1 MIIQENTIIHGDS
14 LTVLRQMEPESVDAI
29 ITDPPYGI
37 NYVSQTASIKNDKS
51 PFIWFLYDAFR
62 VLKSGEAGR
71 GGLIC
76 FTRWDVEQTFI
87 DAMKIAGFNVKSEV
101 IWDKVYHGM
110 GDTKAAFAP
119 SHENIVFAVKGKY
132 SFPGSRPKDLV
143 TFPKINSSKM
153 VHPTEKPVGLLAN
166 LISSVTKPGDLIL
179 DPFDSDDVT
188 HFNARGVYALLYG
201 REDVRLSA
209 GDGDALRWLP
219 QRAGKDFREK
229 VAAIWDDARVSGFLT
244 AELTGD
250 KSAMDDGDYLAMQE
264 TGLAHLFA
272 VSGLHCAFLV
282 TLLALLISR
291 RQRLLCAVTIP
302 LLLFYMVMVGMS
314 PSVVRACIMQIFL
327 LIAPLFRRGSDP
339 LTSLAAALLVILLCN
354 PFAAASVSL
363 QLSFSATLGM
373 VLLSPRLYK
382 LLTGWYKGKC
392 RPLRTALCFVA
403 ANLSATLSAV
413 VFTAP
418 LTAWYFRIFVLVAPL
433 SSLLAVPAAGWSFM
447 AAFVTVLLGFV
458 WLPLASLLGW
468 ISWALVRYILWI
480 ANGMMSWRYHAV
492 YFTNP
497 YLIYW
502 LLFLYA
508 AFIGCAA
515 TPDGKR
521 KYLLASA
528 LSVLTLTAA
537 IWVNRQDYQ
546 YGVLTAL
553 TLDVGQ
559 GESVILTSDGETA
572 LVDCGSSNSYKDPGG
587 LAADTLHSMG
597 VRELSAVVVTHYH
610 ADHTNGLYE
619 VLRRIPVQTIY
630 LPDIEDEY
638 GVRERLVSLAEEKGA
653 QVTYVTKETA
663 DTLGDTVLTIYP
675 PVQSGGDLNELGLTA
690 LASAGDFDLLIT
702 GDMSGSTEK
711 KLVETY
717 ALPDIEVLVVSHHG
731 SRYSSNIRFLKS
743 VTPEAAVISVGDNNY
758 GHPSEETLQRLLA
771 VGADIWRTDQQG
783 TIRITVNGG

>member
-1 MIIQENTIIHGDS
+1 M
-14 LTVLRQMEPESVDAI
+14 
-29 ITDPPYGI
+29 
-37 NYVSQTASIKNDKS
+37 
-51 PFIWFLYDAFR
+51 R
-62 VLKSGEAGR
+62 VLATIGFSFSAGVFLAALLPWTGWQLYAAGGVLLLALAWLFAARKQKYFRRGLLILLPLVVSLAYFAGYDHLVRQPIEDRCGAASDFTATVCDWPQATERGARVTVELEGYHRARAVLYGEAELLAAR
-71 GGLIC
+71 P
-76 FTRWDVEQTFI
+76 
-87 DAMKIAGFNVKSEV
+87 
-101 IWDKVYHGM
+101 
-110 GDTKAAFAP
+110 GDTVTGTAQWQSAA
-119 SHENIVFAVKGKY
+119 H
-132 SFPGSRPKDLV
+132 
-143 TFPKINSSKM
+143 
-153 VHPTEKPVGLLAN
+153 
-166 LISSVTKPGDLIL
+166 
-179 DPFDSDDVT
+179 FDSDDVT

-219 QRAGKDFREK
+219 QRAGKAFREK
-229 VAAIWDDARVSGFLT
+229 VAAIWDDPRVSGFLT

-392 RPLRTALCFVA
+392 RPLRAALCFVA

-480 ANGMMSWRYHAV
+480 TNGMMSWRYHAV

-559 GESVILTSDGETA
+559 GESVILTSGGETA

-663 DTLGDTVLTIYP
+663 DTLGDTILTIYP

-731 SRYSSNIRFLKS
+731 SRYSSNIRFLKA

-771 VGADIWRTDQQG
+771 IGADIWRTDQQG

>member
-1 MIIQENTIIHGDS
+1 M
-14 LTVLRQMEPESVDAI
+14 
-29 ITDPPYGI
+29 
-37 NYVSQTASIKNDKS
+37 
-51 PFIWFLYDAFR
+51 R
-62 VLKSGEAGR
+62 VLATIGFSFSAGVFLAALLPWTGWQLYAAGGVLLLALAWLFAARKQKYFRRGLLILLPLVVSLAYFAGYDHLVRQPIEDRCGAASDFTATVCDWPQATERGARVTVELEGYHRARAVLYGEAELLAAR
-71 GGLIC
+71 P
-76 FTRWDVEQTFI
+76 
-87 DAMKIAGFNVKSEV
+87 
-101 IWDKVYHGM
+101 
-110 GDTKAAFAP
+110 GDTVTGTAQWQSAA
-119 SHENIVFAVKGKY
+119 H
-132 SFPGSRPKDLV
+132 
-143 TFPKINSSKM
+143 
-153 VHPTEKPVGLLAN
+153 
-166 LISSVTKPGDLIL
+166 
-179 DPFDSDDVT
+179 FDSDDVT

-219 QRAGKDFREK
+219 QRAGKAFREK
-229 VAAIWDDARVSGFLT
+229 VAAIWDDPRVSGFLT

-354 PFAAASVSL
+354 PFATASVSL

-392 RPLRTALCFVA
+392 RPLRAALCFVA

-559 GESVILTSDGETA
+559 GESVILTSGGETA

-663 DTLGDTVLTIYP
+663 DTLGDTILTIYP

-731 SRYSSNIRFLKS
+731 SRYSSNIRFLKA

-771 VGADIWRTDQQG
+771 IGADIWRTDQQG

>member
-1 MIIQENTIIHGDS
+1 M
-14 LTVLRQMEPESVDAI
+14 
-29 ITDPPYGI
+29 
-37 NYVSQTASIKNDKS
+37 
-51 PFIWFLYDAFR
+51 R
-62 VLKSGEAGR
+62 VLATIGFSFSAGVFLAALLPWNGWQLYAAGGVLLLALAWLFAARKQKYFRRGLLILLPLAVSLAYFVGYDHLVRQPIEDRCGAASDFTATVCDWPQATERGARVTVELEGYHRARAVLYGEAELLAAR
-71 GGLIC
+71 P
-76 FTRWDVEQTFI
+76 
-87 DAMKIAGFNVKSEV
+87 
-101 IWDKVYHGM
+101 
-110 GDTKAAFAP
+110 GDTVTGTAQWQSAA
-119 SHENIVFAVKGKY
+119 H
-132 SFPGSRPKDLV
+132 
-143 TFPKINSSKM
+143 
-153 VHPTEKPVGLLAN
+153 
-166 LISSVTKPGDLIL
+166 
-179 DPFDSDDVT
+179 FDSDDVT

-219 QRAGKDFREK
+219 QRAGKAFREK

-282 TLLALLISR
+282 TLMALLISR

-447 AAFVTVLLGFV
+447 AAFVTALLGFV

-559 GESVILTSDGETA
+559 GESVILTSGGETA

>member
-1 MIIQENTIIHGDS
+1 M
-14 LTVLRQMEPESVDAI
+14 
-29 ITDPPYGI
+29 
-37 NYVSQTASIKNDKS
+37 
-51 PFIWFLYDAFR
+51 R
-62 VLKSGEAGR
+62 VLATIGFSFSAGVFLAALLPWNGWQLYAAGGVLLLALAWLFAARKQKYFRRGLLILLPLAVSLAYFAGYDYLVRQPIEDRCGAASDFTATVCDWPQATERGARVTVELEGYHRARAVLYGEAELLAAR
-71 GGLIC
+71 P
-76 FTRWDVEQTFI
+76 
-87 DAMKIAGFNVKSEV
+87 
-101 IWDKVYHGM
+101 
-110 GDTKAAFAP
+110 GDTVTGTAQWQSAA
-119 SHENIVFAVKGKY
+119 H
-132 SFPGSRPKDLV
+132 
-143 TFPKINSSKM
+143 
-153 VHPTEKPVGLLAN
+153 
-166 LISSVTKPGDLIL
+166 
-179 DPFDSDDVT
+179 FDSDDVT

-219 QRAGKDFREK
+219 QRAGKAFREK
-229 VAAIWDDARVSGFLT
+229 VAAIWDDPRVSGFLT

>member
-1 MIIQENTIIHGDS
+1 M
-14 LTVLRQMEPESVDAI
+14 
-29 ITDPPYGI
+29 
-37 NYVSQTASIKNDKS
+37 
-51 PFIWFLYDAFR
+51 R
-62 VLKSGEAGR
+62 VLATIGFSFSAGVFLAALLPWNGWQLYAAGAVTLLALAWLFAARKQKYFRRGLLILLPLAVSLAYFAGYDHLVRQPIEDRCGAASDFAATVCDWPQATERGAKITVELEGYHRARAVLYGEAELLAAR
-71 GGLIC
+71 P
-76 FTRWDVEQTFI
+76 
-87 DAMKIAGFNVKSEV
+87 
-101 IWDKVYHGM
+101 
-110 GDTKAAFAP
+110 GDTVTGTAQWQSAA
-119 SHENIVFAVKGKY
+119 H
-132 SFPGSRPKDLV
+132 
-143 TFPKINSSKM
+143 
-153 VHPTEKPVGLLAN
+153 
-166 LISSVTKPGDLIL
+166 
-179 DPFDSDDVT
+179 FDSDDVT

-219 QRAGKDFREK
+219 QRAGKAFREK

-382 LLTGWYKGKC
+382 LLAGWYKGKC
-392 RPLRTALCFVA
+392 RPLRAALCFVA

-468 ISWALVRYILWI
+468 ISWVLVRYILWI

-559 GESVILTSDGETA
+559 GESVILTSGGETA

-717 ALPDIEVLVVSHHG
+717 ALPNIEVLVVSHHG
-731 SRYSSNIRFLKS
+731 SRYSSNIRFLKA

>member
-1 MIIQENTIIHGDS
+1 M
-14 LTVLRQMEPESVDAI
+14 
-29 ITDPPYGI
+29 
-37 NYVSQTASIKNDKS
+37 
-51 PFIWFLYDAFR
+51 R
-62 VLKSGEAGR
+62 VLATIGFSFSAGVFLAALLPWNGWQLYAAGGVLLLALAWLFAARKQKYFRRGLLILLPLAVSLAYFAGYDHLVRQPIENRCGAASDFTATVCDWPQATERGARVTVELEGYRRARAVLYGEAELLAAR
-71 GGLIC
+71 P
-76 FTRWDVEQTFI
+76 
-87 DAMKIAGFNVKSEV
+87 
-101 IWDKVYHGM
+101 
-110 GDTKAAFAP
+110 GDTVTGTAQWQSAA
-119 SHENIVFAVKGKY
+119 H
-132 SFPGSRPKDLV
+132 
-143 TFPKINSSKM
+143 
-153 VHPTEKPVGLLAN
+153 
-166 LISSVTKPGDLIL
+166 
-179 DPFDSDDVT
+179 FDSDDVT

-219 QRAGKDFREK
+219 QRAGKAFREK

-392 RPLRTALCFVA
+392 RPLRAALCFVA

-447 AAFVTVLLGFV
+447 AAFVTALLGFV

-559 GESVILTSDGETA
+559 GESVILTSGGETA

-653 QVTYVTKETA
+653 QVTYVTKETT
-663 DTLGDTVLTIYP
+663 DTLDDTVLTIYP

>member
-1 MIIQENTIIHGDS
+1 M
-14 LTVLRQMEPESVDAI
+14 
-29 ITDPPYGI
+29 
-37 NYVSQTASIKNDKS
+37 
-51 PFIWFLYDAFR
+51 R
-62 VLKSGEAGR
+62 VLATIGFSFSAGVFLAALLPWNGWQLYAAGGILLLALAWLFAARKQKYFRRGLLILLPLAVSLAYFAGYDHLVRQPIEDRCGAASDFAATVCDWPQATERGARVTVELEGYHRARAVLYGEAELLAAR
-71 GGLIC
+71 P
-76 FTRWDVEQTFI
+76 
-87 DAMKIAGFNVKSEV
+87 
-101 IWDKVYHGM
+101 
-110 GDTKAAFAP
+110 GDTVTGTAQWQSAA
-119 SHENIVFAVKGKY
+119 H
-132 SFPGSRPKDLV
+132 
-143 TFPKINSSKM
+143 
-153 VHPTEKPVGLLAN
+153 
-166 LISSVTKPGDLIL
+166 
-179 DPFDSDDVT
+179 FDSDDVT

-219 QRAGKDFREK
+219 QRAGKAFREK
-229 VAAIWDDARVSGFLT
+229 VAAIWDDPRVSGFLT

-382 LLTGWYKGKC
+382 LLAGWYKGKC
-392 RPLRTALCFVA
+392 RPLRAALCFVA

-468 ISWALVRYILWI
+468 ISWVLVRYILWI

-559 GESVILTSDGETA
+559 GESVILTSGGETA

-717 ALPDIEVLVVSHHG
+717 ALPNIEVLVVSHHG
-731 SRYSSNIRFLKS
+731 SRYSSNIRFLKA
-743 VTPEAAVISVGDNNY
+743 VMPEAAVISVGDNNY

>member
-1 MIIQENTIIHGDS
+1 M
-14 LTVLRQMEPESVDAI
+14 
-29 ITDPPYGI
+29 
-37 NYVSQTASIKNDKS
+37 
-51 PFIWFLYDAFR
+51 R
-62 VLKSGEAGR
+62 VLATIGFSFSAGVFLAALLPWNGWQLYAAGGVLLLALAWLFAARKQKYFRRGLLILLPLAVSLAYFVGYDHLVRQPIENRCGAASDFTATVCDWPQATERGAKVTVELEGYHRARAVLYGEAELLAAR
-71 GGLIC
+71 P
-76 FTRWDVEQTFI
+76 
-87 DAMKIAGFNVKSEV
+87 
-101 IWDKVYHGM
+101 
-110 GDTKAAFAP
+110 GDTVTGTAQWQSAA
-119 SHENIVFAVKGKY
+119 H
-132 SFPGSRPKDLV
+132 
-143 TFPKINSSKM
+143 
-153 VHPTEKPVGLLAN
+153 
-166 LISSVTKPGDLIL
+166 
-179 DPFDSDDVT
+179 FDSDDVT

-219 QRAGKDFREK
+219 QRAGKAFREK

-559 GESVILTSDGETA
+559 GESVILTSGGETA

>member
-1 MIIQENTIIHGDS
+1 M
-14 LTVLRQMEPESVDAI
+14 
-29 ITDPPYGI
+29 
-37 NYVSQTASIKNDKS
+37 
-51 PFIWFLYDAFR
+51 R
-62 VLKSGEAGR
+62 VLATIGFSFSAGVFLAALLPWNGWQLYAAGGVLLLALAWLFAARKQKYFRRGLLILLPLAVSLAYFAGYDHLVRQPIENRCGAASDFTATVCDWPRATERGARVTVELEGYHRARAVLYGEAELLAAR
-71 GGLIC
+71 P
-76 FTRWDVEQTFI
+76 
-87 DAMKIAGFNVKSEV
+87 
-101 IWDKVYHGM
+101 
-110 GDTKAAFAP
+110 GDTVTGTAQWQ
-119 SHENIVFAVKGKY
+119 SAVH
-132 SFPGSRPKDLV
+132 F
-143 TFPKINSSKM
+143 N
-153 VHPTEKPVGLLAN
+153 
-166 LISSVTKPGDLIL
+166 
-179 DPFDSDDVT
+179 SDDVT

-219 QRAGKDFREK
+219 QRAGKAFREK
-229 VAAIWDDARVSGFLT
+229 VVAIWDDARVSGFLT

-521 KYLLASA
+521 KYLLATM
-528 LSVLTLTAA
+528 LSVATLTAA

-559 GESVILTSDGETA
+559 GESVILTSGGETA

-619 VLRRIPVQTIY
+619 VLRRIPVQTVY

>member
-1 MIIQENTIIHGDS
+1 M
-14 LTVLRQMEPESVDAI
+14 
-29 ITDPPYGI
+29 
-37 NYVSQTASIKNDKS
+37 
-51 PFIWFLYDAFR
+51 R
-62 VLKSGEAGR
+62 VLATIGFSFSAGVFLAALLPWNGWQLYAAGGVLLLALAWLFAARKQKYFRRGLLLLLPLAVSLAYFAGYDHLVRQPIEDRCGAASDFTATVCDWPQATERGARVAVELEGYHRARAVLYGEAELLAAR
-71 GGLIC
+71 P
-76 FTRWDVEQTFI
+76 
-87 DAMKIAGFNVKSEV
+87 
-101 IWDKVYHGM
+101 
-110 GDTKAAFAP
+110 GDTVTGTAQWQSAA
-119 SHENIVFAVKGKY
+119 H
-132 SFPGSRPKDLV
+132 
-143 TFPKINSSKM
+143 
-153 VHPTEKPVGLLAN
+153 
-166 LISSVTKPGDLIL
+166 
-179 DPFDSDDVT
+179 FDSDDVT

-219 QRAGKDFREK
+219 QRAGKAFREK
-229 VAAIWDDARVSGFLT
+229 VAAIWDDPRVSGFLT

-392 RPLRTALCFVA
+392 RPLRAALCFVA

-559 GESVILTSDGETA
+559 GESVILTSGGETA

-717 ALPDIEVLVVSHHG
+717 ALPDIEVLAVSHHG

>member
-1 MIIQENTIIHGDS
+1 M
-14 LTVLRQMEPESVDAI
+14 
-29 ITDPPYGI
+29 
-37 NYVSQTASIKNDKS
+37 
-51 PFIWFLYDAFR
+51 R
-62 VLKSGEAGR
+62 VLATIGFSFSAGVFLAALLPWNGWQLYAAGGVLLLALAWLFAARKQKYFRRGLLILLPLAVSLAYFAGYDHLVRQPIEDRCGAASDFAATVCDWPQATERGAKITVELEGYHRARAVLYGEAELLAAR
-71 GGLIC
+71 P
-76 FTRWDVEQTFI
+76 
-87 DAMKIAGFNVKSEV
+87 
-101 IWDKVYHGM
+101 
-110 GDTKAAFAP
+110 GDTVTGTAQWQSAA
-119 SHENIVFAVKGKY
+119 H
-132 SFPGSRPKDLV
+132 
-143 TFPKINSSKM
+143 
-153 VHPTEKPVGLLAN
+153 
-166 LISSVTKPGDLIL
+166 
-179 DPFDSDDVT
+179 FDSDDVT

-219 QRAGKDFREK
+219 QRAGKAFREK
-229 VAAIWDDARVSGFLT
+229 VAAIWDDPRVSGFLT

-392 RPLRTALCFVA
+392 RPLRAALCFVA

-559 GESVILTSDGETA
+559 GESVILTSGGETA

-663 DTLGDTVLTIYP
+663 DTLGDTILTIYP

-731 SRYSSNIRFLKS
+731 SRYSSNIRFLKA

-771 VGADIWRTDQQG
+771 IGADIWRTDQQG

>member
-1 MIIQENTIIHGDS
+1 M
-14 LTVLRQMEPESVDAI
+14 
-29 ITDPPYGI
+29 
-37 NYVSQTASIKNDKS
+37 
-51 PFIWFLYDAFR
+51 R
-62 VLKSGEAGR
+62 VLATIGFSFSAGVFLAALLPWNGWQLYAAGGILLLALAWLFAARKQKYFRRGLLILLPLAVSLAYFAGYDHLVRQPIEDRCGAASDFAATVCDWPQATERGARVTVELEGYHRARAVLYGEAELLAAR
-71 GGLIC
+71 P
-76 FTRWDVEQTFI
+76 
-87 DAMKIAGFNVKSEV
+87 
-101 IWDKVYHGM
+101 
-110 GDTKAAFAP
+110 GDTVTGTAQWQSAA
-119 SHENIVFAVKGKY
+119 H
-132 SFPGSRPKDLV
+132 
-143 TFPKINSSKM
+143 
-153 VHPTEKPVGLLAN
+153 
-166 LISSVTKPGDLIL
+166 
-179 DPFDSDDVT
+179 FDSDDVT
-188 HFNARGVYALLYG
+188 HFNARGVCALLYG

-219 QRAGKDFREK
+219 QRAGKAFREK
-229 VAAIWDDARVSGFLT
+229 VAAIWDDPRVSGFLT

-382 LLTGWYKGKC
+382 LLAGWYKGKC
-392 RPLRTALCFVA
+392 RPLRAALCFVA

-468 ISWALVRYILWI
+468 ISWVLVRYILWI

-559 GESVILTSDGETA
+559 GESVILTSGGETA

-717 ALPDIEVLVVSHHG
+717 ALPNIEVLVVSHHG
-731 SRYSSNIRFLKS
+731 SRYSSNIRFLKA

>member
-1 MIIQENTIIHGDS
+1 M
-14 LTVLRQMEPESVDAI
+14 
-29 ITDPPYGI
+29 
-37 NYVSQTASIKNDKS
+37 
-51 PFIWFLYDAFR
+51 R
-62 VLKSGEAGR
+62 VLATIGFSFSAGVFLAALLPWNGWQLYAAGGVLLLALAWLFAARKQKYFHRGLLILLPLAVSLAYFAGYDHLVRQPIEDRCGAASDFTATVCDWPQATERGARVTVELEGYRRARAVLYGEAELLAAR
-71 GGLIC
+71 P
-76 FTRWDVEQTFI
+76 
-87 DAMKIAGFNVKSEV
+87 
-101 IWDKVYHGM
+101 
-110 GDTKAAFAP
+110 GDTVTGTAQWQSAA
-119 SHENIVFAVKGKY
+119 H
-132 SFPGSRPKDLV
+132 
-143 TFPKINSSKM
+143 
-153 VHPTEKPVGLLAN
+153 
-166 LISSVTKPGDLIL
+166 
-179 DPFDSDDVT
+179 FDSDDVT

-219 QRAGKDFREK
+219 QRAGKAFREK

-468 ISWALVRYILWI
+468 ISWVLVRYILWI

-638 GVRERLVSLAEEKGA
+638 GVRERLVSLAKEKGA
-653 QVTYVTKETA
+653 QVTYVTKETT

-731 SRYSSNIRFLKS
+731 SRYSSNIRFLKA
-743 VTPEAAVISVGDNNY
+743 VMPEAAVISVGDNNY

>member
-1 MIIQENTIIHGDS
+1 M
-14 LTVLRQMEPESVDAI
+14 
-29 ITDPPYGI
+29 
-37 NYVSQTASIKNDKS
+37 
-51 PFIWFLYDAFR
+51 R
-62 VLKSGEAGR
+62 VLATIGFSFSAGVFLAALLPWTGWQLYAAGGVLLLALAWLFAARKQKYFRRGLLILLPLVVSLAYFAGYDHLVRQPIEDRCGAASDFTATVCDWPQATERGARVTVELEGYHRARAVLYGEAELLAAR
-71 GGLIC
+71 P
-76 FTRWDVEQTFI
+76 
-87 DAMKIAGFNVKSEV
+87 
-101 IWDKVYHGM
+101 
-110 GDTKAAFAP
+110 GDTVTGTAQWQSAA
-119 SHENIVFAVKGKY
+119 H
-132 SFPGSRPKDLV
+132 
-143 TFPKINSSKM
+143 
-153 VHPTEKPVGLLAN
+153 
-166 LISSVTKPGDLIL
+166 
-179 DPFDSDDVT
+179 FDSDDVT

-219 QRAGKDFREK
+219 QRAGKAFREK
-229 VAAIWDDARVSGFLT
+229 VAAIWDDPRVSGFLT

-339 LTSLAAALLVILLCN
+339 LTSLAAALLLILLCN

-559 GESVILTSDGETA
+559 GESVILTSGGETA

-663 DTLGDTVLTIYP
+663 DTLGDTILTIYP

-731 SRYSSNIRFLKS
+731 SRYSSNIRFLKA

-771 VGADIWRTDQQG
+771 IGADIWRTDQQG

>member
-1 MIIQENTIIHGDS
+1 M
-14 LTVLRQMEPESVDAI
+14 
-29 ITDPPYGI
+29 
-37 NYVSQTASIKNDKS
+37 
-51 PFIWFLYDAFR
+51 R
-62 VLKSGEAGR
+62 VLATIGFSFSAGVFLAALLPWNGWQLYAAGGILLLALAWLFAARKQKYFRRGLLILLPLAVSLAYFAGYDHLVRQPIEDRCGAASDFAATVCDWPQATERGARVTVELEGYHRARAVLYGEAELLAAR
-71 GGLIC
+71 P
-76 FTRWDVEQTFI
+76 
-87 DAMKIAGFNVKSEV
+87 
-101 IWDKVYHGM
+101 
-110 GDTKAAFAP
+110 GDTVTGTAQWQSAA
-119 SHENIVFAVKGKY
+119 H
-132 SFPGSRPKDLV
+132 
-143 TFPKINSSKM
+143 
-153 VHPTEKPVGLLAN
+153 
-166 LISSVTKPGDLIL
+166 
-179 DPFDSDDVT
+179 FDSDDVT

-219 QRAGKDFREK
+219 QRAGKAFREK
-229 VAAIWDDARVSGFLT
+229 VAAIWDDPRVSGFLT

-382 LLTGWYKGKC
+382 LLAGWYKGKC
-392 RPLRTALCFVA
+392 RPLRAALCFVA

-418 LTAWYFRIFVLVAPL
+418 LTAWYFHIFVLVAPL

-468 ISWALVRYILWI
+468 ISWVLVRYILWI

-559 GESVILTSDGETA
+559 GESVILTSGGETA

>member
-1 MIIQENTIIHGDS
+1 M
-14 LTVLRQMEPESVDAI
+14 
-29 ITDPPYGI
+29 
-37 NYVSQTASIKNDKS
+37 
-51 PFIWFLYDAFR
+51 R
-62 VLKSGEAGR
+62 VLATIGFSFSAGVFLAALLPWTGWQLYAAGGVLLLALAWLFAARKQKYFRRGLLILLPLAVSLAYFAGYDHLVRQPIENRCGAASDFAATVCDWPQATEHGAKITVELEGYHRARAVLYGEAELLAAR
-71 GGLIC
+71 P
-76 FTRWDVEQTFI
+76 
-87 DAMKIAGFNVKSEV
+87 
-101 IWDKVYHGM
+101 
-110 GDTKAAFAP
+110 GDTVTGTAQWQSAA
-119 SHENIVFAVKGKY
+119 H
-132 SFPGSRPKDLV
+132 
-143 TFPKINSSKM
+143 
-153 VHPTEKPVGLLAN
+153 
-166 LISSVTKPGDLIL
+166 
-179 DPFDSDDVT
+179 FDSDDVT

-219 QRAGKDFREK
+219 QRAGKAFREK
-229 VAAIWDDARVSGFLT
+229 VAAIWDDPRVSGFLT

-373 VLLSPRLYK
+373 VLLSSRLYK

-392 RPLRTALCFVA
+392 RPLRAALCFVA

-447 AAFVTVLLGFV
+447 AAFVTALLGFL

-508 AFIGCAA
+508 VFIGCAA

-559 GESVILTSDGETA
+559 GESVILTSGGETA

-619 VLRRIPVQTIY
+619 VLRRIPVQTVY

>member
-1 MIIQENTIIHGDS
+1 M
-14 LTVLRQMEPESVDAI
+14 
-29 ITDPPYGI
+29 
-37 NYVSQTASIKNDKS
+37 
-51 PFIWFLYDAFR
+51 R
-62 VLKSGEAGR
+62 VLATIGFSFSAGVFLAALLPWNGWQLYAAGGVLLLALAWLFAARKQKYFRRGLLILLPLAVSLAYFAGYDHLVRQPIENRCGAASDFTATVCDWPQATERGARVTVELEGYRRARAVLYGEAELLAAR
-71 GGLIC
+71 P
-76 FTRWDVEQTFI
+76 
-87 DAMKIAGFNVKSEV
+87 
-101 IWDKVYHGM
+101 
-110 GDTKAAFAP
+110 GDTVTGTAQWQSAA
-119 SHENIVFAVKGKY
+119 H
-132 SFPGSRPKDLV
+132 
-143 TFPKINSSKM
+143 
-153 VHPTEKPVGLLAN
+153 
-166 LISSVTKPGDLIL
+166 
-179 DPFDSDDVT
+179 FDSDDVT

-209 GDGDALRWLP
+209 GDGDTLRWLP
-219 QRAGKDFREK
+219 QRAGKAFREK

-392 RPLRTALCFVA
+392 RPLRAALCFVA

-447 AAFVTVLLGFV
+447 AAFVTALLGFV

-559 GESVILTSDGETA
+559 GESVILTSGGETA

-653 QVTYVTKETA
+653 QVTYVTKETT

>member
-1 MIIQENTIIHGDS
+1 M
-14 LTVLRQMEPESVDAI
+14 
-29 ITDPPYGI
+29 
-37 NYVSQTASIKNDKS
+37 
-51 PFIWFLYDAFR
+51 R
-62 VLKSGEAGR
+62 VLATIGFSFSAGVFLAALLPWNGWQLYAAGGVLLLALAWLFAARKQKYFRRGLLILLPLAVSLAYFAGYDHLVRQPIEDRCGAASDFAATVCNWPQATERGARVTVELEGYHRARAVLYGEAELLAAR
-71 GGLIC
+71 P
-76 FTRWDVEQTFI
+76 
-87 DAMKIAGFNVKSEV
+87 
-101 IWDKVYHGM
+101 
-110 GDTKAAFAP
+110 GDTVTGTAQWQSAA
-119 SHENIVFAVKGKY
+119 H
-132 SFPGSRPKDLV
+132 
-143 TFPKINSSKM
+143 
-153 VHPTEKPVGLLAN
+153 
-166 LISSVTKPGDLIL
+166 
-179 DPFDSDDVT
+179 FDSDDVT

-219 QRAGKDFREK
+219 QRAGKAFREK

-559 GESVILTSDGETA
+559 GESVILTSGGETA

>member
-1 MIIQENTIIHGDS
+1 M
-14 LTVLRQMEPESVDAI
+14 
-29 ITDPPYGI
+29 
-37 NYVSQTASIKNDKS
+37 
-51 PFIWFLYDAFR
+51 R
-62 VLKSGEAGR
+62 VLATIGFSFSAGVFLAALLPWNGWQLYAAGGVLLLALVWLFAARKQKYFRRGLLILLPLAVSLAYFAGYDHLVRQPIEDRCGAASDFTATVCDWPQATERGARVTVELEGYHRARAVLYGEAELLAAR
-71 GGLIC
+71 P
-76 FTRWDVEQTFI
+76 
-87 DAMKIAGFNVKSEV
+87 
-101 IWDKVYHGM
+101 
-110 GDTKAAFAP
+110 GDTVTGTAQWQSAA
-119 SHENIVFAVKGKY
+119 H
-132 SFPGSRPKDLV
+132 
-143 TFPKINSSKM
+143 
-153 VHPTEKPVGLLAN
+153 
-166 LISSVTKPGDLIL
+166 
-179 DPFDSDDVT
+179 FDSDDVT

-219 QRAGKDFREK
+219 QWAGKAFREK
-229 VAAIWDDARVSGFLT
+229 VAAIWNDPRVSGFLT

-382 LLTGWYKGKC
+382 LLAGWYKGKC
-392 RPLRTALCFVA
+392 RPLRAALCFVA

-447 AAFVTVLLGFV
+447 AAFVTALLGFV

-559 GESVILTSDGETA
+559 GESVILTSGGETA

-731 SRYSSNIRFLKS
+731 SRYSSNIRFLKA

>member
-1 MIIQENTIIHGDS
+1 MTRGGERT
-14 LTVLRQMEPESVDAI
+14 M
-29 ITDPPYGI
+29 
-37 NYVSQTASIKNDKS
+37 
-51 PFIWFLYDAFR
+51 R
-62 VLKSGEAGR
+62 VLATIGFSFSAGVFLAALLPWNGWQLYAAGGVLLLALAWLFAARKQKYFRRGLLILLPLAVSLAYFAGYDHLVRQPIEDRCGAASDFAATVCDWPQATERGARVTVELEGYHRARAVLYGEAELLAAR
-71 GGLIC
+71 P
-76 FTRWDVEQTFI
+76 
-87 DAMKIAGFNVKSEV
+87 
-101 IWDKVYHGM
+101 
-110 GDTKAAFAP
+110 GDTVTGTAQWQ
-119 SHENIVFAVKGKY
+119 SAVH
-132 SFPGSRPKDLV
+132 F
-143 TFPKINSSKM
+143 N
-153 VHPTEKPVGLLAN
+153 
-166 LISSVTKPGDLIL
+166 
-179 DPFDSDDVT
+179 SDDVT

-219 QRAGKDFREK
+219 QRAGKAFREK
-229 VAAIWDDARVSGFLT
+229 VAAIWDDPRVSGFLT

>member
-1 MIIQENTIIHGDS
+1 M
-14 LTVLRQMEPESVDAI
+14 
-29 ITDPPYGI
+29 
-37 NYVSQTASIKNDKS
+37 
-51 PFIWFLYDAFR
+51 R
-62 VLKSGEAGR
+62 VLATIGFSFSAGVFLAALLPWNGWQLYAAGGVLLLALAWLFAARKQKYFRRGLLLLLPLAVSLAYFAGYDHLVRQPIEDRCGAASDFAATVCDWPQATERGAKITVELEGYHRARAVLYGEAELLAAR
-71 GGLIC
+71 P
-76 FTRWDVEQTFI
+76 
-87 DAMKIAGFNVKSEV
+87 
-101 IWDKVYHGM
+101 
-110 GDTKAAFAP
+110 GDTVTGTAQWQSAA
-119 SHENIVFAVKGKY
+119 H
-132 SFPGSRPKDLV
+132 
-143 TFPKINSSKM
+143 
-153 VHPTEKPVGLLAN
+153 
-166 LISSVTKPGDLIL
+166 
-179 DPFDSDDVT
+179 FDSDDVT

-219 QRAGKDFREK
+219 QRAGKAFREK
-229 VAAIWDDARVSGFLT
+229 VAAIWDDPRVSGFLT

-447 AAFVTVLLGFV
+447 AAFVTALLGFV

-528 LSVLTLTAA
+528 LSVLTLAAA

-559 GESVILTSDGETA
+559 GESVILTSGGETA

-731 SRYSSNIRFLKS
+731 SRYSSNIRFLKA
-743 VTPEAAVISVGDNNY
+743 VMPEAAVISVGDNNY

>member
-1 MIIQENTIIHGDS
+1 MRVLATIGFSFSAGILLSVLLPWDGWQLYAAAGAALLALVWLLAARRSTCFRRGLLILLPLAVSLAYFAGYRYLVQRPVEQRCGTVSPFTATVCDWPQETERGCRI
-14 LTVLRQMEPESVDAI
+14 TVKLDGYPGARAVLYGEPE
-29 ITDPPYGI
+29 
-37 NYVSQTASIKNDKS
+37 
-51 PFIWFLYDAFR
+51 
-62 VLKSGEAGR
+62 
-71 GGLIC
+71 
-76 FTRWDVEQTFI
+76 
-87 DAMKIAGFNVKSEV
+87 
-101 IWDKVYHGM
+101 
-110 GDTKAAFAP
+110 
-119 SHENIVFAVKGKY
+119 
-132 SFPGSRPKDLV
+132 
-143 TFPKINSSKM
+143 
-153 VHPTEKPVGLLAN
+153 LLAAR
-166 LISSVTKPGDLIL
+166 PGNTLTGTAQWQSAAHIYNNDL
-179 DPFDSDDVT
+179 T
-188 HFNARGVYALLYG
+188 HFTARGVYALLYG
-201 REDVRLSA
+201 REDVQLSE
-209 GDGDALRWLP
+209 GSEGALRWLP
-219 QRAGKDFREK
+219 QRAARAFRERI
-229 VAAIWDDARVSGFLT
+229 AAVWDDPRVSGFLT

-250 KSAMDDGDYLAMQE
+250 KSAMDEGDYLAMQE

-282 TLLALLISR
+282 TLLSLLVSR
-291 RQRLLCAVTIP
+291 RRRLLCAVTIP
-302 LLLFYMVMVGMS
+302 ALLFYMVMVGLS
-314 PSVVRACIMQIFL
+314 PSVVRACIMQMFL
-327 LIAPLFRRGSDP
+327 LVAPLFRRNSDP
-339 LTSLAAALLVILLCN
+339 LTSLAAALLMILLVN

-373 VLLSPRLYK
+373 VQLSPRLYRG
-382 LLTGWYKGKC
+382 LTGWYKGKN
-392 RPLRTALCFVA
+392 RVLRHGLCFVM
-403 ANLSATLSAV
+403 ANLAATLSAV

-418 LTAWYFRIFVLVAPL
+418 LTAYYFRIFVLVAPL

-508 AFIGCAA
+508 AFIGCAV

-559 GESVILTSDGETA
+559 GESVILISGGETA

-717 ALPDIEVLVVSHHG
+717 ALPDIEVLAVSHHG
-731 SRYSSNIRFLKS
+731 SRYSSNIRFLKA

>member
-1 MIIQENTIIHGDS
+1 M
-14 LTVLRQMEPESVDAI
+14 
-29 ITDPPYGI
+29 
-37 NYVSQTASIKNDKS
+37 
-51 PFIWFLYDAFR
+51 R
-62 VLKSGEAGR
+62 VLTTIGFSFSAGVFLAALLPWNGWQLYAAGGVLLLALAWLFAARKQKYFRRGLLILLPLAVSLAYFAGYDHLVRQPIEDRCGAASDFTATVCDWPQATERGAKITVELEGYHRARAVLYGEAELLAAR
-71 GGLIC
+71 P
-76 FTRWDVEQTFI
+76 
-87 DAMKIAGFNVKSEV
+87 
-101 IWDKVYHGM
+101 
-110 GDTKAAFAP
+110 GDTVTGTAQWQSAA
-119 SHENIVFAVKGKY
+119 H
-132 SFPGSRPKDLV
+132 
-143 TFPKINSSKM
+143 
-153 VHPTEKPVGLLAN
+153 
-166 LISSVTKPGDLIL
+166 
-179 DPFDSDDVT
+179 FDSDDVT

-219 QRAGKDFREK
+219 QRAGKAFREK
-229 VAAIWDDARVSGFLT
+229 VAAIWDDPRVSGFLT

-392 RPLRTALCFVA
+392 RPLRAALCFVA

-468 ISWALVRYILWI
+468 ISWVLVRYILWI

-559 GESVILTSDGETA
+559 GESVILTSGGETA

-663 DTLGDTVLTIYP
+663 DTLGDTVLTLYP

>member
-1 MIIQENTIIHGDS
+1 M
-14 LTVLRQMEPESVDAI
+14 
-29 ITDPPYGI
+29 
-37 NYVSQTASIKNDKS
+37 
-51 PFIWFLYDAFR
+51 R
-62 VLKSGEAGR
+62 VLATIGFFFSAGVFLAALLPWNGWQLYAAGGVLLLALAWLFAARRQKYFRRGLLILLPLAVSLAYFAGYDHLVRQPIEDRCGAASDFTATVCDWPQATERGARVTVELEGYHRARAVLYGEAELLAAR
-71 GGLIC
+71 P
-76 FTRWDVEQTFI
+76 
-87 DAMKIAGFNVKSEV
+87 
-101 IWDKVYHGM
+101 
-110 GDTKAAFAP
+110 GDTVTGTAQWQ
-119 SHENIVFAVKGKY
+119 SAVH
-132 SFPGSRPKDLV
+132 F
-143 TFPKINSSKM
+143 N
-153 VHPTEKPVGLLAN
+153 
-166 LISSVTKPGDLIL
+166 
-179 DPFDSDDVT
+179 SDDVT

-219 QRAGKDFREK
+219 QRAGKAFREK
-229 VAAIWDDARVSGFLT
+229 VAAIWDDPRVSGFLT

-339 LTSLAAALLVILLCN
+339 LTSLAAALLLILLCN

-447 AAFVTVLLGFV
+447 AAFVTALLGFV

-559 GESVILTSDGETA
+559 GESVILTSGGETA

-690 LASAGDFDLLIT
+690 LASTGDFDLLIT

>member
-1 MIIQENTIIHGDS
+1 MRILATIGFSFSAGVFLAALLPWNGWQLYAAGGVLLLALAWLFAARKQKYFRRGLLILLPLAVSLAYFAGYDHLVRQPIENRCGAASDFTATVCDWPQATERGARVTVELEGYHRAR
-14 LTVLRQMEPESVDAI
+14 TVL
-29 ITDPPYGI
+29 Y
-37 NYVSQTASIKNDKS
+37 
-51 PFIWFLYDAFR
+51 
-62 VLKSGEAGR
+62 GEAELLAAR
-71 GGLIC
+71 P
-76 FTRWDVEQTFI
+76 
-87 DAMKIAGFNVKSEV
+87 
-101 IWDKVYHGM
+101 
-110 GDTKAAFAP
+110 GDTVTGTAQWQSAA
-119 SHENIVFAVKGKY
+119 H
-132 SFPGSRPKDLV
+132 
-143 TFPKINSSKM
+143 
-153 VHPTEKPVGLLAN
+153 
-166 LISSVTKPGDLIL
+166 
-179 DPFDSDDVT
+179 FDSDDVT

-219 QRAGKDFREK
+219 QRAGKAFREK

-244 AELTGD
+244 AELIGD

-291 RQRLLCAVTIP
+291 RQRLLWAVTIP

-559 GESVILTSDGETA
+559 GESVILTSGGETA
-572 LVDCGSSNSYKDPGG
+572 LMDCGSSNSYKDPGG

-619 VLRRIPVQTIY
+619 VLRRIPVQTVY

>member
-1 MIIQENTIIHGDS
+1 M
-14 LTVLRQMEPESVDAI
+14 
-29 ITDPPYGI
+29 
-37 NYVSQTASIKNDKS
+37 
-51 PFIWFLYDAFR
+51 R
-62 VLKSGEAGR
+62 VLATIGFSFSAGVFLAALLPWNGWQLYAAGGVLLLALAWLFAARKQKYFRRGLLILLPLAVSLAYFAGYDHLVRQPIEDRCGAASDFAATVCDWPQATERGARVTVELEGYHRARAVLYGEAELLAAR
-71 GGLIC
+71 P
-76 FTRWDVEQTFI
+76 
-87 DAMKIAGFNVKSEV
+87 
-101 IWDKVYHGM
+101 
-110 GDTKAAFAP
+110 GDTVTGTAQWQ
-119 SHENIVFAVKGKY
+119 SAV
-132 SFPGSRPKDLV
+132 
-143 TFPKINSSKM
+143 
-153 VHPTEKPVGLLAN
+153 H
-166 LISSVTKPGDLIL
+166 
-179 DPFDSDDVT
+179 FDSDDVT

-219 QRAGKDFREK
+219 QRAGKAFREK
-229 VAAIWDDARVSGFLT
+229 VAAIWDDPRVSGFLT

-447 AAFVTVLLGFV
+447 AAFVTALLGFV

-497 YLIYW
+497 YLVYW

-559 GESVILTSDGETA
+559 GESVILTSGGETA

-743 VTPEAAVISVGDNNY
+743 VMPEAAVISVGDNNY

>member
-1 MIIQENTIIHGDS
+1 MRVLATIGFSFSAGVFLAALLPWNGWQLYAAGGVLLLALAWLFAARKQKYFRRGLLLLLSLAVSLAYFVGYDHLVRQPIENRCGAASDFTATVCDWPQATERGARVTVELEGYHRAR
-14 LTVLRQMEPESVDAI
+14 TVL
-29 ITDPPYGI
+29 Y
-37 NYVSQTASIKNDKS
+37 
-51 PFIWFLYDAFR
+51 
-62 VLKSGEAGR
+62 GEAELLAAR
-71 GGLIC
+71 P
-76 FTRWDVEQTFI
+76 
-87 DAMKIAGFNVKSEV
+87 
-101 IWDKVYHGM
+101 
-110 GDTKAAFAP
+110 GDTVTGTAQWQSAAHF
-119 SHENIVFAVKGKY
+119 N
-132 SFPGSRPKDLV
+132 
-143 TFPKINSSKM
+143 
-153 VHPTEKPVGLLAN
+153 
-166 LISSVTKPGDLIL
+166 
-179 DPFDSDDVT
+179 SDDVT

-219 QRAGKDFREK
+219 QRAGKAFREK

-291 RQRLLCAVTIP
+291 RRLLCAVTIP

-559 GESVILTSDGETA
+559 GESVILTSGGETA

-619 VLRRIPVQTIY
+619 VLRRIPVQTVY

-743 VTPEAAVISVGDNNY
+743 VMPEAAVISVGDNNY

>member
-1 MIIQENTIIHGDS
+1 M
-14 LTVLRQMEPESVDAI
+14 
-29 ITDPPYGI
+29 
-37 NYVSQTASIKNDKS
+37 
-51 PFIWFLYDAFR
+51 R
-62 VLKSGEAGR
+62 VLATIGFSFSAGVFLAALLPWTGWQLYAAGGVLLLALAWLFAARKQKYFRRGLLILLPLVVSLAYFAGYDHLVRQPIEDRCGAASDFTATVCDWPQATERGARVTVELEGYHRARAVLYGEAELLAAR
-71 GGLIC
+71 P
-76 FTRWDVEQTFI
+76 
-87 DAMKIAGFNVKSEV
+87 
-101 IWDKVYHGM
+101 
-110 GDTKAAFAP
+110 GDTVTGTAQWQSAA
-119 SHENIVFAVKGKY
+119 H
-132 SFPGSRPKDLV
+132 
-143 TFPKINSSKM
+143 
-153 VHPTEKPVGLLAN
+153 
-166 LISSVTKPGDLIL
+166 
-179 DPFDSDDVT
+179 FDSDDVT

-219 QRAGKDFREK
+219 QRAGKAFREK
-229 VAAIWDDARVSGFLT
+229 VAAIWDDPRVSGFLT

-392 RPLRTALCFVA
+392 RPLRAALCFVA

-559 GESVILTSDGETA
+559 GESVILTSGGETA

-663 DTLGDTVLTIYP
+663 DTLGDTILTIYP

-711 KLVETY
+711 KLVKTY

-731 SRYSSNIRFLKS
+731 SRYSSNIRFLKA

-771 VGADIWRTDQQG
+771 IGADIWRTDQQG

>member
-1 MIIQENTIIHGDS
+1 M
-14 LTVLRQMEPESVDAI
+14 
-29 ITDPPYGI
+29 
-37 NYVSQTASIKNDKS
+37 
-51 PFIWFLYDAFR
+51 R
-62 VLKSGEAGR
+62 VLATIGFSFSAGVFLAALLPWNGWQLYAAGGVLLLALAWLFAARKQKYFHRGLLILLPLAVSLAYFAGYDHLVRQPIEDRCGAASDFTATVCDWPQATERGAKITVELEGYHRARAVLYGEAELLAAR
-71 GGLIC
+71 P
-76 FTRWDVEQTFI
+76 
-87 DAMKIAGFNVKSEV
+87 
-101 IWDKVYHGM
+101 
-110 GDTKAAFAP
+110 GDTVTGTAQWQSAA
-119 SHENIVFAVKGKY
+119 H
-132 SFPGSRPKDLV
+132 
-143 TFPKINSSKM
+143 
-153 VHPTEKPVGLLAN
+153 
-166 LISSVTKPGDLIL
+166 
-179 DPFDSDDVT
+179 FDSDDVT

-219 QRAGKDFREK
+219 QRAGKAFREK
-229 VAAIWDDARVSGFLT
+229 VAAIWDDPRVSGFLT

-392 RPLRTALCFVA
+392 RPLRAALCFVA

-497 YLIYW
+497 YLVYW

-559 GESVILTSDGETA
+559 GESVILTSGGETA

>member
-1 MIIQENTIIHGDS
+1 M
-14 LTVLRQMEPESVDAI
+14 
-29 ITDPPYGI
+29 
-37 NYVSQTASIKNDKS
+37 
-51 PFIWFLYDAFR
+51 R
-62 VLKSGEAGR
+62 VLATIGFSFSAGVFLAALLTWNGWQLYAAGGVLLLALACLFAARKQKYFRRGLLILLPLAVSLAYFAGYDHLVRQPIENRCGAASDFTATVCDWPQATERGARVTVELEGYHRARAVLYGEAELLAAR
-71 GGLIC
+71 P
-76 FTRWDVEQTFI
+76 
-87 DAMKIAGFNVKSEV
+87 
-101 IWDKVYHGM
+101 
-110 GDTKAAFAP
+110 GDTVTGTAQWQ
-119 SHENIVFAVKGKY
+119 SAVH
-132 SFPGSRPKDLV
+132 F
-143 TFPKINSSKM
+143 N
-153 VHPTEKPVGLLAN
+153 
-166 LISSVTKPGDLIL
+166 
-179 DPFDSDDVT
+179 SDDVT

-219 QRAGKDFREK
+219 QRAGKAFREK

-559 GESVILTSDGETA
+559 GESVILTSGGETA

>member
-1 MIIQENTIIHGDS
+1 M
-14 LTVLRQMEPESVDAI
+14 
-29 ITDPPYGI
+29 
-37 NYVSQTASIKNDKS
+37 
-51 PFIWFLYDAFR
+51 R
-62 VLKSGEAGR
+62 VLATIGFSFSAGVFLAALLPWTGWQLYAAGGVLLLALAWLFAARKQKYFRRGLLILLPLVVSLAYFAGYDHLVRQPIEDRCGAASDFTATVCDWPQATERGARVTVELEGYHRARAVLYGEAELLAAR
-71 GGLIC
+71 P
-76 FTRWDVEQTFI
+76 
-87 DAMKIAGFNVKSEV
+87 
-101 IWDKVYHGM
+101 
-110 GDTKAAFAP
+110 GDTVTGTAQWQSAA
-119 SHENIVFAVKGKY
+119 H
-132 SFPGSRPKDLV
+132 
-143 TFPKINSSKM
+143 
-153 VHPTEKPVGLLAN
+153 
-166 LISSVTKPGDLIL
+166 
-179 DPFDSDDVT
+179 FDSDDVT

-219 QRAGKDFREK
+219 QRAGKAFREK
-229 VAAIWDDARVSGFLT
+229 VAAIWDDPRVSGFLT

-354 PFAAASVSL
+354 PFAAASL

-392 RPLRTALCFVA
+392 RPLRAALCFVA

-559 GESVILTSDGETA
+559 GESVILTSGGETA

-663 DTLGDTVLTIYP
+663 DTLGDTILTIYP

-731 SRYSSNIRFLKS
+731 SRYSSNIRFLKA

-771 VGADIWRTDQQG
+771 IGADIWRTDQQG

>member
-1 MIIQENTIIHGDS
+1 M
-14 LTVLRQMEPESVDAI
+14 
-29 ITDPPYGI
+29 
-37 NYVSQTASIKNDKS
+37 
-51 PFIWFLYDAFR
+51 R
-62 VLKSGEAGR
+62 VLATIGFSFSAGVFLAALLPWNGWQLYAAGGVLLLALAWLFAARKQKYFRRGLLILLPLAVSLAYFAGYDHLVRQPIENRCGAASDFTATVCDWPQATERGARVTVELEGYHRARAVLYGEAELLAAR
-71 GGLIC
+71 P
-76 FTRWDVEQTFI
+76 
-87 DAMKIAGFNVKSEV
+87 
-101 IWDKVYHGM
+101 
-110 GDTKAAFAP
+110 GDTVTGTAQWQ
-119 SHENIVFAVKGKY
+119 SAVH
-132 SFPGSRPKDLV
+132 F
-143 TFPKINSSKM
+143 N
-153 VHPTEKPVGLLAN
+153 
-166 LISSVTKPGDLIL
+166 
-179 DPFDSDDVT
+179 SDDVT

-219 QRAGKDFREK
+219 QRAGKAFREK
-229 VAAIWDDARVSGFLT
+229 VAAIWDDPRVSGFLT

-559 GESVILTSDGETA
+559 GESVILTSGGETA

-638 GVRERLVSLAEEKGA
+638 GVREHLVSLADEKGA

>member
-1 MIIQENTIIHGDS
+1 M
-14 LTVLRQMEPESVDAI
+14 
-29 ITDPPYGI
+29 
-37 NYVSQTASIKNDKS
+37 
-51 PFIWFLYDAFR
+51 R
-62 VLKSGEAGR
+62 VLATIGFSFSAGVFLAALLPWNGWQLYAAGGVLLLALAWLFAARKQKYFRRGLLILLPLAVSLAYFAGYDHLVRQPIENRCGAASDFAATVCDWPQATERGARVTVELEGYHRARAVLYGEAELLAAR
-71 GGLIC
+71 P
-76 FTRWDVEQTFI
+76 
-87 DAMKIAGFNVKSEV
+87 
-101 IWDKVYHGM
+101 
-110 GDTKAAFAP
+110 GDTVTGTAQWQSAA
-119 SHENIVFAVKGKY
+119 H
-132 SFPGSRPKDLV
+132 
-143 TFPKINSSKM
+143 
-153 VHPTEKPVGLLAN
+153 
-166 LISSVTKPGDLIL
+166 
-179 DPFDSDDVT
+179 FDSDDVT

-219 QRAGKDFREK
+219 QRAGKAFREK
-229 VAAIWDDARVSGFLT
+229 VAAIWDDPRVSGFLT

-559 GESVILTSDGETA
+559 GESVILTSGGETA

>member
-1 MIIQENTIIHGDS
+1 MRVLATIGFSFSAGVFLAALLPWNGWQLYAAGGVLLLALAWLFAARKQKYFRRGLLLLLSLAVSLAYFVGYDHLVRQPIENRCGAASDFTATVCDWPQATERGARVTVELEGYHRAR
-14 LTVLRQMEPESVDAI
+14 TVL
-29 ITDPPYGI
+29 Y
-37 NYVSQTASIKNDKS
+37 
-51 PFIWFLYDAFR
+51 
-62 VLKSGEAGR
+62 GEAELLAAR
-71 GGLIC
+71 P
-76 FTRWDVEQTFI
+76 
-87 DAMKIAGFNVKSEV
+87 
-101 IWDKVYHGM
+101 
-110 GDTKAAFAP
+110 GDTVTGTAQWQSAAHF
-119 SHENIVFAVKGKY
+119 N
-132 SFPGSRPKDLV
+132 
-143 TFPKINSSKM
+143 
-153 VHPTEKPVGLLAN
+153 
-166 LISSVTKPGDLIL
+166 
-179 DPFDSDDVT
+179 SDDVT

-219 QRAGKDFREK
+219 QRAGKAFREK

-244 AELTGD
+244 AELIGD

-291 RQRLLCAVTIP
+291 RQRLLWAVTIP

-559 GESVILTSDGETA
+559 GESVILTSGGETA

-619 VLRRIPVQTIY
+619 VLRRIPVQTVY

>member
-1 MIIQENTIIHGDS
+1 M
-14 LTVLRQMEPESVDAI
+14 
-29 ITDPPYGI
+29 
-37 NYVSQTASIKNDKS
+37 
-51 PFIWFLYDAFR
+51 R
-62 VLKSGEAGR
+62 VLATIGFSFSAGVFLAALLPWNGWQLYAAGGVLLLALAWLFAARKQKYFRRGLLILLPLAVSLAYFAGYDHLVRQPIEDRCGAASDFAATVCDWPQATERGARVTVELEGYHRARAVLYGEAELLAAR
-71 GGLIC
+71 P
-76 FTRWDVEQTFI
+76 
-87 DAMKIAGFNVKSEV
+87 
-101 IWDKVYHGM
+101 
-110 GDTKAAFAP
+110 GDTVTGTAQWQ
-119 SHENIVFAVKGKY
+119 SAVH
-132 SFPGSRPKDLV
+132 F
-143 TFPKINSSKM
+143 N
-153 VHPTEKPVGLLAN
+153 
-166 LISSVTKPGDLIL
+166 
-179 DPFDSDDVT
+179 SDDVT

-219 QRAGKDFREK
+219 QRAGKAFREK
-229 VAAIWDDARVSGFLT
+229 VVAIWDDARVSGFLT

-559 GESVILTSDGETA
+559 GESVILTSGGETA

>member
-1 MIIQENTIIHGDS
+1 M
-14 LTVLRQMEPESVDAI
+14 
-29 ITDPPYGI
+29 
-37 NYVSQTASIKNDKS
+37 
-51 PFIWFLYDAFR
+51 R
-62 VLKSGEAGR
+62 VLATIGFSFSAGVFLAALLPWNGWQLYAAGGVLLLALAWLFAARKQKYFRRGLLILLPLAVSLAYFAGYDHLVRQPIENRCGAASDFTATVCDWPQATERGARVTVELEGYRRARAVLYGEAELLAAR
-71 GGLIC
+71 P
-76 FTRWDVEQTFI
+76 
-87 DAMKIAGFNVKSEV
+87 
-101 IWDKVYHGM
+101 
-110 GDTKAAFAP
+110 GDTVTGTAQWQSAA
-119 SHENIVFAVKGKY
+119 H
-132 SFPGSRPKDLV
+132 
-143 TFPKINSSKM
+143 
-153 VHPTEKPVGLLAN
+153 
-166 LISSVTKPGDLIL
+166 
-179 DPFDSDDVT
+179 FDSDDVT

-219 QRAGKDFREK
+219 QRAGKAFREK

-392 RPLRTALCFVA
+392 RPLRAALCFVA

-447 AAFVTVLLGFV
+447 AAFVTALLGFV

-468 ISWALVRYILWI
+468 ISWALLRYILWI

-559 GESVILTSDGETA
+559 GESVILTSGGETA

-653 QVTYVTKETA
+653 QVTYVTKETT

>member
-1 MIIQENTIIHGDS
+1 M
-14 LTVLRQMEPESVDAI
+14 
-29 ITDPPYGI
+29 
-37 NYVSQTASIKNDKS
+37 
-51 PFIWFLYDAFR
+51 R
-62 VLKSGEAGR
+62 VLATIGFSFSAGVFLAALLPWTGWQLYAAGGVLLLALAWLFAARKQKYFRRGLLILLPLAVSLAYFAGYDHLVRQPIENRCGAASDFTATVCDWPQATERGARVTVELEGYHRARAVLYGEAELLAAR
-71 GGLIC
+71 P
-76 FTRWDVEQTFI
+76 
-87 DAMKIAGFNVKSEV
+87 
-101 IWDKVYHGM
+101 
-110 GDTKAAFAP
+110 GDTVTGTAQWQ
-119 SHENIVFAVKGKY
+119 SAVH
-132 SFPGSRPKDLV
+132 F
-143 TFPKINSSKM
+143 N
-153 VHPTEKPVGLLAN
+153 
-166 LISSVTKPGDLIL
+166 
-179 DPFDSDDVT
+179 SDDVT

-219 QRAGKDFREK
+219 QRAGKAFREK

-559 GESVILTSDGETA
+559 GESVILTSGGETA

-731 SRYSSNIRFLKS
+731 SRYSSNIRFLKA

-771 VGADIWRTDQQG
+771 IGADIWRTDQQG

>member
-1 MIIQENTIIHGDS
+1 MRVLATIGFSFSAGVFLAALLPWNGWQLYAAGGVLLLALAWLFAARKQKYFRRGLLLLLPLAVSLAYFVGYDHLVRQPIENRCGAASDFTATVCDWPQATERGARVTVELEGYHRAR
-14 LTVLRQMEPESVDAI
+14 TVL
-29 ITDPPYGI
+29 Y
-37 NYVSQTASIKNDKS
+37 
-51 PFIWFLYDAFR
+51 
-62 VLKSGEAGR
+62 GEAELLAAR
-71 GGLIC
+71 P
-76 FTRWDVEQTFI
+76 
-87 DAMKIAGFNVKSEV
+87 
-101 IWDKVYHGM
+101 
-110 GDTKAAFAP
+110 GDTVTGTAQWQSAAHF
-119 SHENIVFAVKGKY
+119 N
-132 SFPGSRPKDLV
+132 
-143 TFPKINSSKM
+143 
-153 VHPTEKPVGLLAN
+153 
-166 LISSVTKPGDLIL
+166 
-179 DPFDSDDVT
+179 SDDVT

-219 QRAGKDFREK
+219 QRAGKAFREK
-229 VAAIWDDARVSGFLT
+229 VAAIWDDPRVSGFLT

-392 RPLRTALCFVA
+392 RPLRAALCFVA

-497 YLIYW
+497 YLVYW

-559 GESVILTSDGETA
+559 GESVILTSGGETA